1 MNAFQVKKVDDSK
14 FIIIN
19 HEVKEYRG
27 LPEEETLII
36 PEGVRSIAPYVFSD
50 RKHIKKII
58 FPESLLS
65 IGEFAFVRCFGIK
78 KLILPKGLKTIH
90 TSAFSRCDNLE
101 TIKIPESVQSIGRN
115 VFYNSVMIKRLNKE
129 SKDGFLIVD
138 NCLLAYVGEDSKVTV
153 PEEVRVIAGEA
164 FKGSNIT
171 EITGSICN

>member
-1 MNAFQVKKVDDSK
+1 MDDSK

-78 KLILPKGLKTIH
+78 TLILPKGLTEIKDYAFANIRTKIIAIPEWV
-90 TSAFSRCDNLE
+90 TKIGKGAFSGNNRLIGVEIRAKDIEIGDNAFEGCPNVYFYVIPGSDAVDYLNEHNLPYELDYSLLE
-101 TIKIPESVQSIGRN
+101 N
-115 VFYNSVMIKRLNKE
+115 
-129 SKDGFLIVD
+129 
-138 NCLLAYVGEDSKVTV
+138 
-153 PEEVRVIAGEA
+153 
-164 FKGSNIT
+164 
-171 EITGSICN
+171 